1 MDANNYRKI
10 ILNLSDTEIKNY
22 NKENDVSFN
31 KIENLKFDDFD
42 IILAEKIFNLSE
54 GKISKPIDTKEL
66 GFYIV
71 KLNSINLEKVI
82 SFEEASNEIRQNLI
96 QDEAYD
102 IFDETVNLADELLI
116 SGYGLNEISDE
127 INIEVSKNI
136 DFREISK
143 SIESTEFLVTIN
155 SEDIGYQSEIYLD
168 DDTATI
174 VKLSL
179 IHISEPTRPY

>member
-1 MDANNYRKI
+1 
-10 ILNLSDTEIKNY
+10 
-22 NKENDVSFN
+22 
-31 KIENLKFDDFD
+31 
-42 IILAEKIFNLSE
+42 
-54 GKISKPIDTKEL
+54 L

-116 SGYGLNEISDE
+116 SGYDLNEISDE

-136 DFREISK
+136 DFREIS
-143 SIESTEFLVTIN
+143 
-155 SEDIGYQSEIYLD
+155 
-168 DDTATI
+168 
-174 VKLSL
+174 
-179 IHISEPTRPY
+179 